1 MTACMML
8 RITTGAVD
16 KKEALKV
23 NIIVSVLR
31 VNERGV
37 SIGIREKRAEDADA
51 KRVRIGED
59 IVLPFT
65 WACDASCIG
74 IEFSGNERELI
85 GKTIEFLQ

>member
-1 MTACMML
+1 MNT
-8 RITTGAVD
+8 
-16 KKEALKV
+16 
-23 NIIVSVLR
+23 IVSVLR
-31 VNERGV
+31 INERGV
-37 SIGIREKRAEDADA
+37 SVGIKEKRTEDAGA

-74 IEFSGNERELI
+74 IEFSGNERELV